1 MGTMYRV
8 KLNIDPAQTKGLQN
22 ARRNLAGVAGEIVR
36 DAATVL
42 QHHYVQNLSGVPFQS
57 STGPHIIR
65 KQTGKSAA
73 SVQVQAPYG
82 SPYSARV
89 YASSPTGYPGNPER
103 YNILE
108 ILETGRGEIIP
119 KYTKGA
125 RSGGRAALTIP
136 SAGGRFLAQGQGG
149 FRGMSGNYRFVK
161 YIRPMTGKRP
171 LEAAVRT
178 ATPEIEELIRDGLS
192 ELLHN

>member
-1 MGTMYRV
+1 MYRV
-8 KLNIDPAQTKGLQN
+8 KLNIDPAQLTALQKVK
-22 ARRNLAGVAGEIVR
+22 RNLSGAAGEIVR

-42 QHHYVQNLSGVPFQS
+42 QHHYVQNLSGVPFES

-89 YASSPTGYPGNPER
+89 YASSPTGYPGNPDR

-125 RSGGRAALTIP
+125 RSGGRGALTIP
-136 SAGGRFLAQGQGG
+136 SAGGQFLAQGQNG

-161 YIRPMTGKRP
+161 YIRPMTGKHP
-171 LEAAVRT
+171 LEAAIRT
-178 ATPEIEELIRDGLS
+178 AKPEIEDVIRDGLD

>member
-1 MGTMYRV
+1 MYRV
-8 KLNIDPAQTKGLQN
+8 KLNVDPGQIAALTKIKREMSG
-22 ARRNLAGVAGEIVR
+22 AVGEIVR

-42 QHHYVQNLSGVPFQS
+42 QHHYVQNLSGVPFES
-57 STGPHIIR
+57 STGPQIIR

-89 YASSPTGYPGNPER
+89 FASSPTGYPGNPDR
-103 YNILE
+103 YNILQ
-108 ILETGRGEIIP
+108 ILETGRSEIIP

-125 RSGGRAALTIP
+125 RSGGRSALTIP
-136 SAGGRFLAQGQGG
+136 SAGGQFLAQGQGG

-161 YIRPMTGKRP
+161 YIRPMTGKHP
-171 LEAAVRT
+171 LEAAIRT
-178 ATPEIEELIRDGLS
+178 ARPEIEDVIRDGLD

>member
-1 MGTMYRV
+1 MYRV
-8 KLNIDPAQTKGLQN
+8 KLNIDPAQITALTRIKQGLGS
-22 ARRNLAGVAGEIVR
+22 AGTEIVR

-42 QHHYVQNLSGVPFQS
+42 QHHYVQNLSGVPFES
-57 STGPHIIR
+57 KTGPQIIR

-82 SPYSARV
+82 SPYSARI
-89 YASSPTGYPGNPER
+89 YASSPTGYPGNPDR

-136 SAGGRFLAQGQGG
+136 SAGGQFLAQGQGG

-161 YIRPMTGKRP
+161 FIGPMTGKYP
-171 LEAAVRT
+171 LQSAIRT
-178 ATPEIEELIRDGLS
+178 AKPEIEEVIRDGLD
-192 ELLHN
+192 ELLHQ